1 MHYVP
6 QHTVDP
12 RAWDKLRKKEKKD
25 GKMEMR
31 VSSWFFFLFCICKWV
46 HFTSL
51 VSGEAAATCLFA
63 LKVLFYTRC
72 PIIITFMLRCRG
84 SSLRCWRSQKK
95 EKKKKEEKNSTNLE
109 EKTIF
114 SPRFTAKKVTSWFI
128 LYHFS
133 DALIMKT
140 LREIA
145 ISSVFKA
152 SC

>member
-25 GKMEMR
+25 GKMEMH
-31 VSSWFFFLFCICKWV
+31 VSSLLFFLFCICIWV

-84 SSLRCWRSQKK
+84 SSLRCWRSPKKRK
-95 EKKKKEEKNSTNLE
+95 EKKRRKKFYK
-109 EKTIF
+109 
-114 SPRFTAKKVTSWFI
+114 SWGKDDI
-128 LYHFS
+128 QPSVYCKESHF
-133 DALIMKT
+133 LVYT
-140 LREIA
+140 VPLLRCINYENPA
-145 ISSVFKA
+145 GDSH
-152 SC
+152 